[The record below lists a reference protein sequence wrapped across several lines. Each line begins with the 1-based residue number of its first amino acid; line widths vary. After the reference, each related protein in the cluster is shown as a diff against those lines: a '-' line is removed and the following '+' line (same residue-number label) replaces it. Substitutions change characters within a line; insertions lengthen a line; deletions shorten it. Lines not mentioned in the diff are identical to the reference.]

1 MVVADDQTR
10 ASENNEDKTMVVAD
24 EQTRASENG
33 YAETKVH

>member
-10 ASENNEDKTMVVAD
+10 ASENIEDKTMVVAD

-33 YAETKVH
+33 SAETKVH